1 MCCLLCTCHSP
12 LVVFQANDEDL
23 MHVQAAVE
31 KDKAAHSTAP
41 KRPSFKRPTVKRPA
55 PAVTPTEE
63 VEAGQASKKPRLDT
77 LFQQS
82 SVQSSKPHEHVTAS
96 TDASQ
101 AWSPTQHTDLPY
113 SPGNTL
119 MHLVHNL
126 VWLHVGAYA
135 MCMLISRG

>member
-1 MCCLLCTCHSP
+1 M
-12 LVVFQANDEDL
+12 
-23 MHVQAAVE
+23 QAAIE
-31 KDKAAHSTAP
+31 KDKAAQSIAP

-55 PAVTPTEE
+55 PAATPTEE
-63 VEAGQASKKPRLDT
+63 QEAGQASKKPRLDT

-119 MHLVHNL
+119 THLFLSNIQL
-126 VWLHVGAYA
+126 PMGASSMYV
-135 MCMLISRG
+135 